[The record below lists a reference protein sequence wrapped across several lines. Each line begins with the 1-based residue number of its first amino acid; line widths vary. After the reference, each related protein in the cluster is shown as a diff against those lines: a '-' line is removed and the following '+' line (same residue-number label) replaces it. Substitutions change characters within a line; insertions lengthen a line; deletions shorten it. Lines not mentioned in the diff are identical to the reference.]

1 MSTVVVASGGLSR
14 TVAWLPGPIPRG
26 RPPWR
31 NEILTVV
38 SGRAAAAFVLALAAA
53 FMFALSNVLEQHE
66 AEQLPDDQSLRPS
79 LVVRLVQRPLW
90 LVGFGADVSGYVCHA
105 AALAFG
111 SLVFVQPLLV
121 TGLLFALLLRA
132 AITGRPLRRRDLLAA
147 MVLMAGLVVFLLVV
161 STHGGRSQAPIG
173 RWVIAGP
180 VVIGTITVCVIAGQ
194 RVSGPRRALLLGLAA
209 GISFGVSAALTKT
222 FVHLLGHGVLTML
235 QHWEPYAL
243 AVATL
248 GGLVLA
254 QSSFQAGSL
263 SASVAALEV
272 AEPVVA
278 AAIGIGLLDEHV
290 TTRSAVYQLAIV
302 LALIG
307 MFVGVLALSRS
318 SELEDGPAKPLNWL
332 NRLGDR
338 GPDRLT

>member
-1 MSTVVVASGGLSR
+1 M
-14 TVAWLPGPIPRG
+14 
-26 RPPWR
+26 
-31 NEILTVV
+31 
-38 SGRAAAAFVLALAAA
+38 SGRASAAFVLALAAA
-53 FMFALSNVLEQHE
+53 FMFALSNVLEQRE
-66 AEQLPDDQSLRPS
+66 AEQLPDDESLRPT
-79 LVVRLVQRPLW
+79 LIIRLVRRPLW

-132 AITGRPLRRRDLLAA
+132 AITGRPLLRRDLLAA
-147 MVLMAGLVVFLLVV
+147 ILLAAGLVVFLLVV
-161 STHGGRSQAPIG
+161 SPHGGRAQAPIG

-180 VVIGTITVCVIAGQ
+180 VIVATIAVCILGG
-194 RVSGPRRALLLGLAA
+194 RRRSGAPRALLLGLAA

-222 FVHLLGHGVLTML
+222 FVHLLGQGVFTML

-248 GGLVLA
+248 GGLMLA

-290 TTRSAVYQLAIV
+290 KTRSAIYQLAIV
-302 LALIG
+302 LALIA
-307 MFVGVLALSRS
+307 MFVGVVTLSRS
-318 SELEDGPAKPLNWL
+318 SEFEEEPDSEMGLLARLNHRDRPPL
-332 NRLGDR
+332 
-338 GPDRLT
+338 P

>member
-1 MSTVVVASGGLSR
+1 MVLASANLAGTVLRLSR
-14 TVAWLPGPIPRG
+14 TDGSG
-26 RPPWR
+26 RSLLR
-31 NEILTVV
+31 NELLTVV

-53 FMFALSNVLEQHE
+53 FMFGLSNVLEQRE
-66 AEQLPDDQSLRPS
+66 AEQLPDNQSLRAS
-79 LVVRLVQRPLW
+79 LLVRLVRRPLW
-90 LVGFGADVSGYVCHA
+90 LAGFGADVSGYVCHA

-132 AITGRPLRRRDLLAA
+132 AITGRPLRPRELLAA
-147 MVLMAGLVVFLLVV
+147 IVLAASVVVFLLVV
-161 STHGGRSQAPIG
+161 SPHGGRSQAPLG

-180 VVIGTITVCVIAGQ
+180 VIAASIAVCVVSGQ
-194 RVSGPRRALLLGLAA
+194 RVAGPRRALLLGLAA

-222 FVHLLGHGVLTML
+222 FVHLLGEGVFPML

-263 SASVAALEV
+263 SASIAALEV

-278 AAIGIGLLDEHV
+278 AAIGIGLLDERV
-290 TTRSAVYQLAIV
+290 ETRGAAYQLAIV
-302 LALIG
+302 LALIA
-307 MFVGVLALSRS
+307 MFLSVLALSRS
-318 SELEDGPAKPLNWL
+318 SEVEERAAEQLRPPRAVDPEQA
-332 NRLGDR
+332 NR
-338 GPDRLT
+338 T

>member
-1 MSTVVVASGGLSR
+1 MGTAVLTSGSLPR
-14 TVAWLPGPIPRG
+14 TVGWLPDPTGRG

-38 SGRAAAAFVLALAAA
+38 SGRVAAAFVLALAAA
-53 FMFALSNVLEQHE
+53 FMFALSNVLEQRE
-66 AEQLPDDQSLRPS
+66 AEQLPDDQSLRLS
-79 LVVRLVQRPLW
+79 LVARLVRRPLW

-132 AITGRPLRRRDLLAA
+132 AITGRQLHRRDLLAA
-147 MVLMAGLVVFLLVV
+147 VVLAAGLAVFLLVV
-161 STHGGRSQAPIG
+161 SPHGGRVQAPLG

-180 VVIGTITVCVIAGQ
+180 VIGAAMVVCIISGQ
-194 RVSGPRRALLLGLAA
+194 RVAGSRRALLLGLAA

-222 FVHLLGHGVLTML
+222 FVHLLGDGVVTML

-243 AVATL
+243 AVTTL

-263 SASVAALEV
+263 SASIAALEV

-278 AAIGIGLLDEHV
+278 AAIGVGLLDEQV
-290 TTRSAVYQLAIV
+290 ETGGVVYQLAIV
-302 LALIG
+302 LALIA
-307 MFVGVLALSRS
+307 MFFGVLALSRS
-318 SELEDGPAKPLNWL
+318 SELEDSADG
-332 NRLGDR
+332 RLRLLGLREHETR
-338 GPDRLT
+338 GLS

>member
-1 MSTVVVASGGLSR
+1 MTTVVVASGGLSR
-14 TVAWLPGPIPRG
+14 TVAWLPAPIARG
-26 RPPWR
+26 RALWR
-31 NEILTVV
+31 NEILGVV

-53 FMFALSNVLEQHE
+53 FMFALSNVLEQRE
-66 AEQLPDDQSLRPS
+66 AEQQPDDQSLRPG
-79 LVVRLVQRPLW
+79 LIVRLAQRPLW

-105 AALAFG
+105 AALGFG

-147 MVLMAGLVVFLLVV
+147 TVLMAGLAVFLLVV
-161 STHGGRSQAPIG
+161 SPHGGRSQAPLG

-180 VVIGTITVCVIAGQ
+180 VITATVLVCVLSGR
-194 RVSGPRRALLLGLAA
+194 RVMGPRRALLFGLGA

-222 FVHLLGHGVLTML
+222 FVHLLGQGVLPIL

-243 AVATL
+243 AVTTL

-278 AAIGIGLLDEHV
+278 AAIGIGLLDERVH
-290 TTRSAVYQLAIV
+290 TRSVVYQLAIV

-307 MFVGVLALSRS
+307 MFLGVLALARS
-318 SELEDGPAKPLNWL
+318 SELEEDSDEPLGWL

-338 GPDRLT
+338 GRGHLT

>member
-1 MSTVVVASGGLSR
+1 MMALASAHLTAGVPPLS
-14 TVAWLPGPIPRG
+14 GPEGAG
-26 RPPWR
+26 RSLLR
-31 NEILTVV
+31 NEILGAG

-53 FMFALSNVLEQHE
+53 FLFGLSNVLEQRE
-66 AEQLPDDQSLRPS
+66 AEQLPAAQSLRPG
-79 LVVRLVQRPLW
+79 LLVRLVRRPLW
-90 LVGFGADVSGYVCHA
+90 LLGFGADVSGYVCHA

-132 AITGRPLRRRDLLAA
+132 AITGRPLRRRELLAA
-147 MVLMAGLVVFLLVV
+147 IVLVAGLAVFLLVV
-161 STHGGRSQAPIG
+161 SPHGGRAQAPLG
-173 RWVIAGP
+173 RWAIAGP
-180 VVIGTITVCVIAGQ
+180 VIGTTIAVCVVAGQ
-194 RVSGPRRALLLGLAA
+194 RVAGTRRALLLGLAA

-222 FVHLLGHGVLTML
+222 FVHLLGQGVIPML

-248 GGLVLA
+248 GGLLLA

-272 AEPVVA
+272 AEPLVA
-278 AAIGIGLLDEHV
+278 AALGIGLLDEHV
-290 TTRSAVYQLAIV
+290 KTHNAAYQLAIV

-307 MFVGVLALSRS
+307 MFLGVLALSRS
-318 SELEDGPAKPLNWL
+318 SEFEEGPGPL
-332 NRLGDR
+332 
-338 GPDRLT
+338 GPGPSVVGPE

>member
-1 MSTVVVASGGLSR
+1 MMFLASANLRDAGPGLSG
-14 TVAWLPGPIPRG
+14 TAVPGRSLL
-26 RPPWR
+26 R
-31 NEILTVV
+31 NEVLSVV
-38 SGRAAAAFVLALAAA
+38 SGRTAAAFVLALAAA
-53 FMFALSNVLEQHE
+53 FLFALSNVLEQRE
-66 AEQLPDDQSLRPS
+66 AEQLPDDQSLRAS
-79 LVVRLVQRPLW
+79 LLVRLAGRPLW
-90 LVGFGADVSGYVCHA
+90 LAGFGADVSGYVCHA

-132 AITGRPLRRRDLLAA
+132 AITGRPLHRRELLAA
-147 MVLMAGLVVFLLVV
+147 IVLAAGLAVFLLVV
-161 STHGGRSQAPIG
+161 SPHGGRAGAPIG

-180 VVIGTITVCVIAGQ
+180 VIAATIAVCVVAGR
-194 RVSGPRRALLLGLAA
+194 RVAGARRALLFGLAA

-222 FVHLLGHGVLTML
+222 FVHLLGHGVLPML

-248 GGLVLA
+248 GGLLLA

-263 SASVAALEV
+263 SASIAALEV

-290 TTRSAVYQLAIV
+290 ETRSVAYQLAIV
-302 LALIG
+302 LALIS
-307 MFVGVLALSRS
+307 MFLGALTLSRS
-318 SELEDGPAKPLNWL
+318 SEFEEDPAEQL
-332 NRLGDR
+332 RQR
-338 GPDRLT
+338 GFVEPEQANPT

>member
-1 MSTVVVASGGLSR
+1 MMVKVLASANLTAAVPR
-14 TVAWLPGPIPRG
+14 LPGAHRPG
-26 RPPWR
+26 RPLLR
-31 NEILTVV
+31 SEILTVV
-38 SGRAAAAFVLALAAA
+38 SGRTAAAFTLALAAA
-53 FMFALSNVLEQHE
+53 FMFALSNVLEQRE
-66 AEQLPDDQSLRPS
+66 AEQLPDDQSLRAG
-79 LVVRLVQRPLW
+79 LIVRLVQRPLW

-132 AITGRPLRRRDLLAA
+132 AITGRPLHRRELLAA
-147 MVLMAGLVVFLLVV
+147 TLLAAGLAVFLLVV
-161 STHGGRSQAPIG
+161 SPHGGRSTAPIG

-180 VVIGTITVCVIAGQ
+180 VIVVAIAVCVVAGQ
-194 RVSGPRRALLLGLAA
+194 RVTGARRALLLGLAA

-222 FVHLLGHGVLTML
+222 FVHLLGHGVFTML

-248 GGLVLA
+248 GGLLLA

-263 SASVAALEV
+263 SASIAALEV

-278 AAIGIGLLDEHV
+278 AAIGVGLLDEHV
-290 TTRSAVYQLAIV
+290 RTHNAVYQLAIV
-302 LALIG
+302 LAFIG
-307 MFVGVLALSRS
+307 MFVGVLALARS
-318 SELEDGPAKPLNWL
+318 SEFEESPDEQL
-332 NRLGDR
+332 RRR
-338 GPDRLT
+338 GLVEPGQANQT